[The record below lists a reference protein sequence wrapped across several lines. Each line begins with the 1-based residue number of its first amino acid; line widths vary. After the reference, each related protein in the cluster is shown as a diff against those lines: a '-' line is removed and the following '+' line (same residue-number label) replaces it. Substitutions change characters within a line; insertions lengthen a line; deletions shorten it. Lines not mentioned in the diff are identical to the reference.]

1 MLAQIQPEESLYSFL
16 ARNIFLKL
24 DGSVIHNFERI
35 LNFRINSKELK
46 IISAA
51 LGWAGCYGFN
61 RLLHEHTSY
70 PCIGLIKHSQDISYS
85 GADYLADWYVL
96 GSDLGAP
103 AYCPV
108 CVVED
113 IQEIGFSYWRR
124 TFANFNICAKHNLVM
139 HSNCPFCGE
148 AFSTK
153 NHGLD
158 VMWKGCAGRQI
169 SQSGSSLSV
178 DISDGRIYKFLN
190 DAFNSDYVI
199 CLESALAVMSHK
211 RPIYSGVGNLSGE
224 LISQF
229 DVVIKEALHEIRCR
243 RVVNDGA
250 FMYKH
255 SHLVW
260 LYAPLVYERFSDLV
274 EDLQS
279 SGVELRP
286 VKSFWSCYSA
296 GGVHSA
302 KYIQEDYQ
310 TGVGVWSCPYPSE
323 LEPLSLP
330 HVNERAI
337 KIYQCCNIDVAVGF
351 DPRKRRPVPLYQN
364 RVPVLQNA
372 VR

>member
-24 DGSVIHNFERI
+24 DGPALLNFERI
-35 LNFRINSKELK
+35 LNSRIGAKELRV
-46 IISAA
+46 ISAA
-51 LGWAGCYGFN
+51 LGWTGCYGFN

-70 PCIGLIKHSQDISYS
+70 PRIGLIQHSQDISYS
-85 GADYLADWYVL
+85 GAYYLLDCHVH
-96 GSDLGAP
+96 GSDWGIP

-124 TFANFNICAKHNLVM
+124 TFGNYNICAKHNLVM

-148 AFSTK
+148 TFSTK

-169 SQSGSSLSV
+169 SQSGSSLSWDV
-178 DISDGRIYKFLN
+178 SDDRIYRFLN
-190 DAFNSDYVI
+190 DAFKFNYAI
-199 CLESALAVMSHK
+199 CLESALTVMSCK
-211 RPIYSGVGNLSGE
+211 RPIYSGVGNSSSE

-229 DVVIKEALHEIRCR
+229 DAVLKEALDEIRCR
-243 RVVNDGA
+243 NVVNDGA

-255 SHLVW
+255 YHLVW
-260 LYAPLVYERFSDLV
+260 CYAPLVYERFSDLV

-279 SGVELRP
+279 SGVELRS
-286 VKSFWSCYSA
+286 VKSSWDFYRA

-302 KYIQEDYQ
+302 QYIQEDYQ

-330 HVNERAI
+330 HVNERAL

-351 DPRKRRPVPLYQN
+351 DPRKRRPVPFYHN

-372 VR
+372 IR